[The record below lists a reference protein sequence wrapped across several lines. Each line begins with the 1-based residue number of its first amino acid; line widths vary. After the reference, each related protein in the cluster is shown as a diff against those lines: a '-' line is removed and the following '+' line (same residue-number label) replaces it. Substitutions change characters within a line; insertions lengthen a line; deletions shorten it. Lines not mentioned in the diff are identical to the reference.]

1 MTYHFNLNNSE
12 LVDRYAK
19 ACLSCLDP
27 NVNNIDRLF
36 RRYANR
42 EAIKAEIFAR
52 FKNAQS
58 AAQLL
63 EGYRWAAIT
72 HADAVRMQLDAE
84 FIEQSKARAQELK
97 QKFMLACG

>member
-1 MTYHFNLNNSE
+1 M
-12 LVDRYAK
+12 
-19 ACLSCLDP
+19 
-27 NVNNIDRLF
+27 DRLF
-36 RRYANR
+36 RRYAER

-63 EGYRWAAIT
+63 EDYRWAAIA

-84 FIEQSKARAQELK
+84 FIAQSKARALGLK